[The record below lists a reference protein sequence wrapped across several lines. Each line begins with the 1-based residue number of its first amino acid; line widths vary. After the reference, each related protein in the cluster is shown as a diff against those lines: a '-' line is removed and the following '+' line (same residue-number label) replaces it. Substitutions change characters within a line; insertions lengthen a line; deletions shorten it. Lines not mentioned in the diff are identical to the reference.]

1 MCHFIKLVL
10 PAEADLEAVQ
20 RIAERYGRRLGAN
33 AEQRLNQALTA
44 DERGFFTNGNCD
56 CGTMLAFKR
65 LKQPAD
71 ADEKETSRVRHAGW
85 SETKLRR
92 WREQKAAAATRKA
105 A

>member
-10 PAEADLEAVQ
+10 PTDADVEAVQ

-33 AEQRLNQALTA
+33 AEPRLSQVLTA

-56 CGTMLAFKR
+56 CGTMLA
-65 LKQPAD
+65 LKQLERPAQ
-71 ADEKETSRVRHAGW
+71 ADEKETARLRHAGW

-92 WREQKAAAATRKA
+92 WREQRAA
-105 A
+105 